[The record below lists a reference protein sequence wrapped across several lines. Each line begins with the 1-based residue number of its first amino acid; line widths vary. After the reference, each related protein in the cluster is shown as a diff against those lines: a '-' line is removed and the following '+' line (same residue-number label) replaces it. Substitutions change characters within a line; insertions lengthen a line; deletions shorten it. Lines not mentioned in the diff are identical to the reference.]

1 MVSMPLKCSPCMVP
15 QEKIL
20 DEHRTS
26 DERIAVL
33 KNRFKHWLQTIFNTQ
48 DEEISCSE
56 CFDSMS
62 HFVEMELA
70 GKDAAGDMPQLKHHL
85 DQCPAC
91 REEYETVRTLQIL
104 ENKGELPSVDDL
116 EDLIP

>member
-1 MVSMPLKCSPCMVP
+1 MDSISPKYSPCLVP

-20 DEHRTS
+20 NEPATS
-26 DERIAVL
+26 DGRVAVS
-33 KNRFKHWLQTIFNTQ
+33 KNRFERWLQTIYNTQ

-56 CFDSMS
+56 CFDLMS
-62 HFVEMELA
+62 HFVEVELVGEEA
-70 GKDAAGDMPQLKHHL
+70 DIKLPQLKQHL
-85 DQCPAC
+85 EQCPAC
-91 REEYETVRTLQIL
+91 RQEYETLRDIRIL